1 MMKMFKLRFRE
12 SLALLLILLM
22 ALSAWGTAESFTGID
37 FAEWEPLAR
46 GAKGEAVELLQEQL
60 IELGFLNGIADG
72 SFGPK
77 TEAALIAFQ
86 AAAELEETGIA
97 DAKTMEALFDPEA
110 PIITATP
117 APTFSPTPAPQ
128 KSSEMVWIPRTGQ
141 RYHRNKNCSGMKNPS
156 YVTIEEAKRLGFTPC
171 KKCYK

>member
-1 MMKMFKLRFRE
+1 MFITRFQK
-12 SLALLLILLM
+12 SLALLLIFLL
-22 ALSAWGTAESFTGID
+22 ALSAWGAAEN
-37 FAEWEPLAR
+37 FADVDLTEWEPLAR

-86 AAAELEETGIA
+86 SAAGLEETGIA
-97 DAKTMEALFDPEA
+97 DVETMEALFDPEA
-110 PIITATP
+110 PIVTATP

-156 YVTIEEAKRLGFTPC
+156 YVTIEEAKRLGFTLC